1 MSGKINLDEVLSSS
15 EGEIMLRTEIRNLA
29 LNIQGLEKFEK
40 SQFCKRFSVSEGELN
55 SVIEFSEKLL
65 KSIRER
71 TYNA

>member
-15 EGEIMLRTEIRNLA
+15 EGEIILRADIRRLA
-29 LNIQGLEKFEK
+29 FSIQGLDKFEK

-65 KSIRER
+65 KAIKER
-71 TYNA
+71 SYNA